1 VLFSSKERKRGTFL
15 PQITQINAN
24 EKIKAY
30 SGKEQEIEKKRD
42 FTTEELFTTK
52 SLSTQSKN
60 EKSLF
65 RQRTRDRKEKRF
77 YHRRTFLPQITQI
90 NTNETRRAYSGK
102 EQEIEKRTQN
112 GTRNGTQ
119 FLPKNPP
126 RRTVLSLFF
135 LLFA

>member
-15 PQITQINAN
+15 PQISQINAN

-52 SLSTQSKN
+52 SSAAADAKN
-60 EKSLF
+60 ALV
-65 RQRTRDRKEKRF
+65 QRAK
-77 YHRRTFLPQITQI
+77 
-90 NTNETRRAYSGK
+90 TRRAYSGK